1 MGLMVTSLP
10 GRHSVSPVRTE
21 ASFVNTPMSPQQT
34 LEVLV
39 LSLPF
44 GKKVL
49 PSFSLSPVRALTT
62 VMVSSMLPEMTLK

>member
-1 MGLMVTSLP
+1 MPLTVTTLP
-10 GRHSVSPVRTE
+10 ARPRVSPVRTE
-21 ASFVNTPMSPQQT
+21 ASLVKTPMSPQQT

-39 LSLPF
+39 LSLPL

-62 VMVSSMLPEMTLK
+62 VRVSSMSPEMTLK